1 MLVCNLS
8 LRWLGE
14 GASPVPAGASA
25 NCSRTAVGC
34 GNLCGQGADSY
45 RRTFAESGRSL
56 VGADMGL
63 LSFPGS
69 IGVTS
74 YLYQMVMKSPKH
86 RLGYKQS

>member
-1 MLVCNLS
+1 
-8 LRWLGE
+8 
-14 GASPVPAGASA
+14 
-25 NCSRTAVGC
+25 
-34 GNLCGQGADSY
+34 
-45 RRTFAESGRSL
+45 
-56 VGADMGL
+56 MGL